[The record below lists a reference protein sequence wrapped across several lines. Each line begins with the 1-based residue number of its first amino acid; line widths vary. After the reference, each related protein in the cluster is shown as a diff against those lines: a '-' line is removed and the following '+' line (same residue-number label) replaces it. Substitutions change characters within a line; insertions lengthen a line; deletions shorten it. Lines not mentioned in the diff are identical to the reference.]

1 MGLMPRAPSRILLI
15 GLGAGQLVELWR
27 THLPRAEGATLDI
40 HCVELHGE
48 VVELARQHFAF
59 GRADDTQTTTTVQVA
74 DGRVVLEQLPPSV
87 YDLVVVDLSVAG
99 FVDTKASADLRRVL
113 RPGGVC
119 VHNYNFSSGREGLGA
134 LPMNF
139 VEVHQLVIDA
149 SNTILVSTTEAC
161 GTDDFSLLVDAAVAF
176 PYASPLLFDLRSV
189 RSSSLFSSVSVSLL
203 CMYPCLDPSLS
214 APPPLASLCVTSQHL
229 EAVAYDR
236 AVAGESARNKT
247 DLATRCEPVMNR
259 GSELLER
266 VQVVGGVFTLKRREG
281 SQQLTEM
288 RGSSKTRPTP
298 TASNASAAEPEKEQ
312 EQLQASSTS
321 SSASS
326 PPSSTV
332 EVVQQVL
339 LRKVLAV
346 DRGQAATVSHF
357 VVRHAFTSAIVVRTE
372 SLHLSVYPSVWK
384 YMPVYKCACVYG
396 VCID

>member
-1 MGLMPRAPSRILLI
+1 M
-15 GLGAGQLVELWR
+15 
-27 THLPRAEGATLDI
+27 DI

-161 GTDDFSLLVDAAVAF
+161 GTDDFSQLVDAAVAF

-189 RSSSLFSSVSVSLL
+189 SIKQLFSLL
-203 CMYPCLDPSLS
+203 LS
-214 APPPLASLCVTSQHL
+214 FSQSLCCVCIRVSIRHCLPLLLSPLCVSRRSTSKQLHTT
-229 EAVAYDR
+229 ERWQAR
-236 AVAGESARNKT
+236 APG
-247 DLATRCEPVMNR
+247 
-259 GSELLER
+259 
-266 VQVVGGVFTLKRREG
+266 
-281 SQQLTEM
+281 
-288 RGSSKTRPTP
+288 TRPTWP
-298 TASNASAAEPEKEQ
+298 H
-312 EQLQASSTS
+312 
-321 SSASS
+321 
-326 PPSSTV
+326 
-332 EVVQQVL
+332 
-339 LRKVLAV
+339 
-346 DRGQAATVSHF
+346 GVS
-357 VVRHAFTSAIVVRTE
+357 
-372 SLHLSVYPSVWK
+372 L
-384 YMPVYKCACVYG
+384 
-396 VCID
+396 

>member
-1 MGLMPRAPSRILLI
+1 
-15 GLGAGQLVELWR
+15 
-27 THLPRAEGATLDI
+27 
-40 HCVELHGE
+40 
-48 VVELARQHFAF
+48 
-59 GRADDTQTTTTVQVA
+59 
-74 DGRVVLEQLPPSV
+74 
-87 YDLVVVDLSVAG
+87 
-99 FVDTKASADLRRVL
+99 
-113 RPGGVC
+113 
-119 VHNYNFSSGREGLGA
+119 
-134 LPMNF
+134 
-139 VEVHQLVIDA
+139 
-149 SNTILVSTTEAC
+149 
-161 GTDDFSLLVDAAVAF
+161 
-176 PYASPLLFDLRSV
+176 
-189 RSSSLFSSVSVSLL
+189 
-203 CMYPCLDPSLS
+203 MYPCLDLSLS

-266 VQVVGGVFTLKRREG
+266 VQVVGGVFTLKLREC

-298 TASNASAAEPEKEQ
+298 TAGNASAAEPEKEQ

-384 YMPVYKCACVYG
+384 YMPVYMCACVYG

>member
-1 MGLMPRAPSRILLI
+1 M
-15 GLGAGQLVELWR
+15 
-27 THLPRAEGATLDI
+27 DI

-189 RSSSLFSSVSVSLL
+189 SIKQLFSLL
-203 CMYPCLDPSLS
+203 LSLS
-214 APPPLASLCVTSQHL
+214 QSLCCVCIRVSICHCLPLLLSPLCVSRRSTSKQLHTT
-229 EAVAYDR
+229 ERWQAR
-236 AVAGESARNKT
+236 APG
-247 DLATRCEPVMNR
+247 
-259 GSELLER
+259 
-266 VQVVGGVFTLKRREG
+266 
-281 SQQLTEM
+281 
-288 RGSSKTRPTP
+288 TRPTWP
-298 TASNASAAEPEKEQ
+298 H
-312 EQLQASSTS
+312 
-321 SSASS
+321 
-326 PPSSTV
+326 
-332 EVVQQVL
+332 
-339 LRKVLAV
+339 
-346 DRGQAATVSHF
+346 GVS
-357 VVRHAFTSAIVVRTE
+357 
-372 SLHLSVYPSVWK
+372 L
-384 YMPVYKCACVYG
+384 
-396 VCID
+396 

>member
-1 MGLMPRAPSRILLI
+1 M
-15 GLGAGQLVELWR
+15 
-27 THLPRAEGATLDI
+27 DI

-189 RSSSLFSSVSVSLL
+189 SIKQLFSLLLSLSQSLCCVCIRVSICHCLPPLSRLSVCHVAAPRSS
-203 CMYPCLDPSLS
+203 CIRPS
-214 APPPLASLCVTSQHL
+214 
-229 EAVAYDR
+229 
-236 AVAGESARNKT
+236 
-247 DLATRCEPVMNR
+247 
-259 GSELLER
+259 
-266 VQVVGGVFTLKRREG
+266 GGRRE
-281 SQQLTEM
+281 
-288 RGSSKTRPTP
+288 R
-298 TASNASAAEPEKEQ
+298 Q
-312 EQLQASSTS
+312 EQDR
-321 SSASS
+321 
-326 PPSSTV
+326 PGHTV
-332 EVVQQVL
+332 
-339 LRKVLAV
+339 
-346 DRGQAATVSHF
+346 
-357 VVRHAFTSAIVVRTE
+357 
-372 SLHLSVYPSVWK
+372 
-384 YMPVYKCACVYG
+384 
-396 VCID
+396 

>member
-1 MGLMPRAPSRILLI
+1 VSFFAMGLMPRAPSRILLI

-99 FVDTKASADLRRVL
+99 FVDTTASADLRRVL

-189 RSSSLFSSVSVSLL
+189 SIKQLFSLLLSLSLSVSLL
-203 CMYPCLDPSLS
+203 CMYPCLDLSLS
-214 APPPLASLCVTSQHL
+214 APPLSPLCVSRRSTSKQLHTT
-229 EAVAYDR
+229 ERWQAR
-236 AVAGESARNKT
+236 APG
-247 DLATRCEPVMNR
+247 
-259 GSELLER
+259 
-266 VQVVGGVFTLKRREG
+266 
-281 SQQLTEM
+281 
-288 RGSSKTRPTP
+288 TRPTWP
-298 TASNASAAEPEKEQ
+298 H
-312 EQLQASSTS
+312 
-321 SSASS
+321 
-326 PPSSTV
+326 
-332 EVVQQVL
+332 
-339 LRKVLAV
+339 
-346 DRGQAATVSHF
+346 GVS
-357 VVRHAFTSAIVVRTE
+357 
-372 SLHLSVYPSVWK
+372 L
-384 YMPVYKCACVYG
+384 
-396 VCID
+396 